1 MGIMM
6 AFDTKTSTASRWA
19 ATFALVAGVAANA
32 SAQSVYLEG
41 CNDGP
46 TVEAALAKD
55 GQKPVFIGKR
65 LAVGGVY
72 PGNAITMNDNGYGFN
87 LERNPADNKLCVR
100 AAFKDVQLNYPD
112 NPNIPTWGQS
122 IKPNNGIDVQKAY
135 SPENGGRLVLRAQTY
150 SRDASGKEILGKAIV
165 VMAQPLAKKA
175 SVWSVDSKNV
185 PDGSFSMVD
194 FGIVT
199 TNFNQFMG
207 RGFGS
212 GLASNSSSGTIVAL
226 RAPEQSPTR

>member
-1 MGIMM
+1 M
-6 AFDTKTSTASRWA
+6 AFNSTALKTTLA
-19 ATFALVAGVAANA
+19 APILAVAFAAN
-32 SAQSVYLEG
+32 AQSVYLEG
-41 CNDGP
+41 CNEGP
-46 TVEAALAKD
+46 VVEAALAKD

-72 PGNAITMNDNGYGFN
+72 PGNAIAMNDNGYGFN

-112 NPNIPTWGQS
+112 NPNIPSWGQS

-135 SPENGGRLVLRAQTY
+135 NPESGGRLVFRAQTY
-150 SRDASGKEILGKAIV
+150 TRDSSGKEMPGKAIAI
-165 VMAQPLAKKA
+165 MAQAHTKRA
-175 SVWSVDSKNV
+175 AVWSIDSKNL

-194 FGIVT
+194 FAIVT

-207 RGFGS
+207 RGFGP
-212 GLASNSSSGTIVAL
+212 AAATDQSNSL
-226 RAPEQSPTR
+226 KR